1 MDTLCVTC
9 QNVKIWDALSR
20 FGPERDNVVY
30 WKTNGKINNDLQIWT
45 RNMNAG
51 KLHAIQTLKY
61 LAKYA
66 YSTISRSTSMA
77 SCVSVVKWIPLFLH
91 KKKDTLFKFPSEAR
105 IVSCLLQ
112 GVHPLTW
119 SQIYPP
125 SHKCHINTPFLRVR
139 SQVKKT
145 LKSHANSLSD
155 AIRLC
160 PHPQK
165 KESPAA

>member
-1 MDTLCVTC
+1 LP
-9 QNVKIWDALSR
+9 N
-20 FGPERDNVVY
+20 
-30 WKTNGKINNDLQIWT
+30 
-45 RNMNAG
+45 
-51 KLHAIQTLKY
+51 
-61 LAKYA
+61 
-66 YSTISRSTSMA
+66 SRSSRRRRPSWFSLPRSEERPKDVGIGKA
-77 SCVSVVKWIPLFLH
+77 SCVFKGTLKTKDKMVEGGHVVHCFEPAVPTH
-91 KKKDTLFKFPSEAR
+91 GMDVLFKFPSEAR

-112 GVHPLTW
+112 GVHLLTW
-119 SQIYPP
+119 SQIHPP